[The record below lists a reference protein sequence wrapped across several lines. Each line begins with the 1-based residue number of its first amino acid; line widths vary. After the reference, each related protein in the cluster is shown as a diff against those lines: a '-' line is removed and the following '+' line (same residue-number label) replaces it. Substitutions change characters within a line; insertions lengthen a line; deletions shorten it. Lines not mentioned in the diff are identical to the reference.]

1 MSLRRKFTFW
11 RSSRRKSS
19 SPATQLAPETS
30 SNDQTPAVDKK
41 GFDYTPG
48 EYAVA
53 ATELVLSALDTVTTF
68 APVPY
73 LKEAS
78 GLASNL
84 LKTILSMSDVEAGFQ
99 GLVNEICGI
108 IIIFSDECKKE
119 PISAQLEKH
128 VMEVIAHLNTLK
140 EMCEKYPRTKWW
152 KKLLFPNVNGQKMAA
167 IKGELESIFQEF
179 YLRNVF
185 AIRNGVDFFKDQNQ
199 PLMDQLQQMVKDLQ
213 ESTKENLEA
222 RALLEEET
230 NAPLVDSPF
239 ANATIGDADITNHA
253 NNHNNVA
260 SFNGTAASLSPSNA
274 VDQSFMD
281 STITGGSTI
290 VNHSNNYDNYGSFN
304 NIPASTT
311 TSTSSSS
318 SSSQPPRRVD
328 QSFKGAKISGSSR
341 IVSHSNNDNNYGSFN
356 QGNIDVS
363 AIMSSLGHMPTPM
376 PPQAP
381 TSELSEPKPSVVDEI
396 MQMYDFPAMIREM
409 ERENRRSRRA
419 AKEGRKSGRVKQ
431 PIAARAG

>member
-1 MSLRRKFTFW
+1 MSLRRNFTSW

-19 SPATQLAPETS
+19 PPATQRPPETTS
-30 SNDQTPAVDKK
+30 DDQTPAVDKK

-84 LKTILSMSDVEAGFQ
+84 LKTILSMSDVEDGFQ
-99 GLVNEICGI
+99 GLVKEICGI
-108 IIIFSDECKKE
+108 IIIFSDECKNE

-128 VMEVIAHLNTLK
+128 VMDVIAHLNTLK

-152 KKLLFPNVNGQKMAA
+152 KKLLFPNVNAQKMAA

-199 PLMDQLQQMVKDLQ
+199 PLMDQLQHMIKDLQ

-222 RALLEEET
+222 RALLEEDS

-239 ANATIGDADITNHA
+239 ANATIEDTDITNHA
-253 NNHNNVA
+253 NNHNNVV
-260 SFNGTAASLSPSNA
+260 SFNGTAASSSSSNA

-311 TSTSSSS
+311 AST

-328 QSFKGAKISGSSR
+328 QSFKGAKISGSSK
-341 IVSHSNNDNNYGSFN
+341 IVSHSNNNSNYGSFN
-356 QGNIDVS
+356 QGSVDVS
-363 AIMSSLGHMPTPM
+363 AIISSLEHMRTPM

-381 TSELSEPKPSVVDEI
+381 TNELSEPKLVTADELI
-396 MQMYDFPAMIREM
+396 QMYDIPAMIREM
-409 ERENRRSRRA
+409 ENSRTGHRTAKKGKKSRR
-419 AKEGRKSGRVKQ
+419 EKQ
-431 PIAARAG
+431 PIAVRTS